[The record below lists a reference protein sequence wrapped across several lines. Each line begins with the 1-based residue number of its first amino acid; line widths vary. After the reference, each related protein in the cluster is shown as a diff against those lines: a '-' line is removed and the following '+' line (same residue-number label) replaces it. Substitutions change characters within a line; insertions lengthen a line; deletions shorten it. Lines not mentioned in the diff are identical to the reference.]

1 MAQKVEAGEEVEA
14 GGHHVGDNGSEAA
27 GRQASIKQVAAAG
40 QPNMWRCL
48 MNTMLFKRISTCTG
62 TVLNA
67 QCVVTNVGI
76 FPCMCDPQPR
86 LRMRKPEQKGV

>member
-1 MAQKVEAGEEVEA
+1 VAQKVEAGEEVEA

-48 MNTMLFKRISTCTG
+48 INISMLFKRISTCTG

-67 QCVVTNVGI
+67 QCVVTNVY
-76 FPCMCDPQPR
+76 FHACVTHNPD
-86 LRMRKPEQKGV
+86 